1 MGVHTGKLTVCSLSN
16 SEAGQ
21 RSTLQGKGVGIFSNE
36 EERGSDSRQTTYPGA
51 GASWARRSP
60 VQRCHESLVQT
71 FWVFVYLWPIILF
84 LSSHLTGPWTLP
96 KMHTQLFAKM
106 DPTAESSG
114 CMSTPIMGWG
124 PLPFWPPR
132 SLSSCVQTGTSSLT
146 SVMGPLSLCFSR
158 AQLLPLA
165 LTWECLPEDKAW
177 ILLHLTNTRGLARGQ
192 LSPASASGPSCF
204 VCCRL
209 LYLTLIHPLTLSL
222 IFVHLCLSQSTW
234 QAGSRDPIPALWDWG
249 LIL

>member
-114 CMSTPIMGWG
+114 CMSTPIMG
-124 PLPFWPPR
+124 
-132 SLSSCVQTGTSSLT
+132 
-146 SVMGPLSLCFSR
+146 
-158 AQLLPLA
+158 
-165 LTWECLPEDKAW
+165 
-177 ILLHLTNTRGLARGQ
+177 
-192 LSPASASGPSCF
+192 
-204 VCCRL
+204 
-209 LYLTLIHPLTLSL
+209 
-222 IFVHLCLSQSTW
+222 
-234 QAGSRDPIPALWDWG
+234 
-249 LIL
+249 